1 MRNIFSSN
9 IISFSYHQS
18 SLQLLGPLV
27 VGRVQVDA
35 VEPGVHAGVAETL
48 DAQHRLLGGA
58 EHREGL
64 IVELALNRGNIKI
77 QSSII
82 TQIYVL
88 VPCRK

>member
-1 MRNIFSSN
+1 MDYEGILLERYSAATSHYNYRLLT
-9 IISFSYHQS
+9 YHQR

-27 VGRVQVDA
+27 VGRVQVDT

-64 IVELALNRGNIKI
+64 IVKLTLNKMNM
-77 QSSII
+77 SSG
-82 TQIYVL
+82 
-88 VPCRK
+88 